1 MSVKEDREYLN
12 DIKNKRDAL
21 KEKVQKEAFNAY
33 NSAIIE
39 REDLKA
45 AHEAKLNA
53 FYEYKDNVKSLL
65 VSRALYGIYEK
76 SLVNP
81 NPRESKI
88 GKVLIDNYV
97 NEVGASKLLRNMKFS
112 ESALLLEIKDAVEDF
127 YDRITDDATAE
138 DVSTQTI
145 KPEDIEDFWKQIDK
159 SEDIQDITDLIRLR
173 VSGAEEDFVNKNQE
187 DKENVKTIL
196 KQTADRVKNAEETN
210 DNDYAEAVEES
221 ETRIAKDKIYKIQH
235 EGHRSVFDR
244 MVRNIS
250 ESAIKNE
257 DAKKEFMLKNG
268 RLDMDKIVESARCM
282 YALLEMVSSLNIE
295 KVDEAYIEQTLKSIK

>member
-21 KEKVQKEAFNAY
+21 KEKVQKEAFDAY

-97 NEVGASKLLRNMKFS
+97 NEIGASKLLRNMKFS

-250 ESAIKNE
+250 ESVIKNE

-282 YALLEMVSSLNIE
+282 YALLEIVSSLNIE

>member
-21 KEKVQKEAFNAY
+21 KEKVQKEAFDVY

-53 FYEYKDNVKSLL
+53 FYEYKDNVKSSL

-76 SLVNP
+76 SLVNL

-97 NEVGASKLLRNMKFS
+97 NEIGASKLLRNMKFS

-250 ESAIKNE
+250 ESVIKNE

-295 KVDEAYIEQTLKSIK
+295 NVDETYIEQTLKSIK

>member
-21 KEKVQKEAFNAY
+21 KEKVQKEAFDAY

-53 FYEYKDNVKSLL
+53 FYEYKDNVKSSL

-145 KPEDIEDFWKQIDK
+145 KPEDVEDFWKQIDK

-235 EGHRSVFDR
+235 EGHRNVFDR

-250 ESAIKNE
+250 ESVIKNE

>member
-21 KEKVQKEAFNAY
+21 KEKVQKEAFDAY

-53 FYEYKDNVKSLL
+53 FYEYKDNVKSSL

-97 NEVGASKLLRNMKFS
+97 NEIGASKLLRNMKFS

-250 ESAIKNE
+250 ESVIKNE

-282 YALLEMVSSLNIE
+282 YALLEIVSSLNIE

>member
-196 KQTADRVKNAEETN
+196 KQTAERVQNAKDSN